1 MYRIRIGTKARKN
14 ILILIMDNFV
24 ILLTS
29 RLSIVRKLWQDMR

>member
-1 MYRIRIGTKARKN
+1 MYTIRIGTKARKN
-14 ILILIMDNFV
+14 FLILIMDNFV